1 MRLLHILCLTTALA
15 AALALLASRGGQT
28 RPVARASPPVI
39 PPNNRKPTT
48 NNAGLQPGSS
58 KVKL

>member
-1 MRLLHILCLTTALA
+1 MRLLHILCLA
-15 AALALLASRGGQT
+15 AALALPASCGGQT